1 MNQLVLIATLASAL
15 CSSAI
20 AQNSNAFS
28 EVLSQALRTHPA
40 LSAKRADLRS
50 AVAEKDVADWARFPT
65 PSLEAST
72 SSNGIESPLG
82 AVLRIDQPLWTG
94 GRISASIDSAK
105 SQLNV
110 ANVAVQ
116 EASWNLALQ
125 VINGYFEALRQKS
138 RMSHAQQSVQEHKK
152 LLDMIRRRVDQE
164 VSSKV
169 DQRFAESRLLQAT
182 NEHLQIAQSFKNAL
196 TQLTQLNGR
205 LVQEVLWDGVLDVAV
220 PGSLDAAQ
228 HAALKNSPTLFK
240 LQYEVDLANAVI
252 EVKRSAYKPQ
262 LLLRLERQAGANFVA
277 DSRAMLVLQAQP
289 GAGLAAFS
297 ASDAAVAKRESAA
310 LALESAQRDALQ
322 RVTFDWDDYTSSN
335 VRLRDAVQASEIS
348 SDVFDSYARQYV
360 IGRKSW
366 IDVLNAVRETVQ
378 AQYTVDDANAQAA
391 SAAMRLRLECG
402 LLLANE

>member
-1 MNQLVLIATLASAL
+1 M
-15 CSSAI
+15 
-20 AQNSNAFS
+20 
-28 EVLSQALRTHPA
+28 P
-40 LSAKRADLRS
+40 
-50 AVAEKDVADWARFPT
+50 
-65 PSLEAST
+65 
-72 SSNGIESPLG
+72 GIFD
-82 AVLRIDQPLWTG
+82 A
-94 GRISASIDSAK
+94 
-105 SQLNV
+105 
-110 ANVAVQ
+110 
-116 EASWNLALQ
+116 
-125 VINGYFEALRQKS
+125 YFEALRQKS

-310 LALESAQRDALQ
+310 LALESAQRDAMQ

-348 SDVFDSYARQYV
+348 NDVFDSYARQYV

>member
-348 SDVFDSYARQYV
+348 NDVFDSYARQYV